1 MYTYTYA
8 YIHTHS
14 HTQECDTVKAA
25 LDELARQK
33 LFSEE
38 SLEEEVA
45 ALQRIV
51 DTVTNTHLGIHE

>member
-1 MYTYTYA
+1 MYMCTHA

-51 DTVTNTHLGIHE
+51 DTVTNTHLGKHE